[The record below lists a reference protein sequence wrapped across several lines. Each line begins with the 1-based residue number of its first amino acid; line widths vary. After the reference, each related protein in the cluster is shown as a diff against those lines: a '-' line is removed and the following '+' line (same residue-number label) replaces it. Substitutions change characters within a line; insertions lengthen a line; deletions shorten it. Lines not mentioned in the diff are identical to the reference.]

1 MSQRKTQ
8 NSQRAAT
15 VGEALAALTQRLTP
29 VPGPSNAPR
38 VSPIPSDYVVESVE
52 DDTEENPQGT
62 GAQSDHNG
70 DQEQDRD
77 LDNDQ
82 APTRGAS
89 APPPESA
96 LARSLELLASKI
108 AAIPDNPKPSS
119 SVKTRVP
126 DVFDGSDPNKL
137 ETFTF
142 QCSMYL
148 ASCKRNF
155 PDDESRVTFV
165 LSYLKGNPLD
175 WFQNEINH
183 ALNNGSDEQG
193 FQSRV

>member
-29 VPGPSNAPR
+29 IPGPSNAPR
-38 VSPIPSDYVVESVE
+38 VSSIPSDYVVEPVE

-62 GAQSDHNG
+62 GAQSDHDG

-77 LDNDQ
+77 SDNDQ
-82 APTRGAS
+82 APNRGAS

-119 SVKTRVP
+119 SVKTRIP

-142 QCSMYL
+142 QL
-148 ASCKRNF
+148 GITTGF
-155 PDDESRVTFV
+155 
-165 LSYLKGNPLD
+165 GNP
-175 WFQNEINH
+175 
-183 ALNNGSDEQG
+183 
-193 FQSRV
+193 RVSARVCLGLGYGLESFTPAKTRTPATGWRV